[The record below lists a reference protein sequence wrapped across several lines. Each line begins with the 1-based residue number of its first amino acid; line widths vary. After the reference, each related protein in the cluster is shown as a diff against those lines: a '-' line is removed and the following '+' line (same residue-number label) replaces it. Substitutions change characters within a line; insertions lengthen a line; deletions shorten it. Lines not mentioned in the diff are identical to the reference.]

1 MLVQNRVFFIDIQ
14 YTLSQRES
22 TKHIT
27 EETSL
32 LVRDQCLWLLGL
44 SLAHEL
50 APTQSCTSTNV
61 QTIICLTLKLSRT
74 CYRRNYVPTNQDHFG
89 YPRTLTPR
97 NKNVF
102 LKYICVFFLSI
113 SQFFPTLNYISRN
126 SAAKIYTYRNIF
138 NEQTFCFWQQETPRG
153 CFIIF
158 WLFFLIQPMTHC
170 FWEWQC
176 FGFQTFKL

>member
-1 MLVQNRVFFIDIQ
+1 MFVAFRSIPCPR
-14 YTLSQRES
+14 T
-22 TKHIT
+22 
-27 EETSL
+27 
-32 LVRDQCLWLLGL
+32 
-44 SLAHEL
+44 
-50 APTQSCTSTNV
+50 CTHTICTPTNV
-61 QTIICLTLKLSRT
+61 HTIICLTLKLSRT
-74 CYRRNYVPTNQDHFG
+74 CYQWNYVPTNQDHFG

-138 NEQTFCFWQQETPRG
+138 NEQTFCFWHQETPIG

-158 WLFFLIQPMTHC
+158 WLFFFNSTHDALLLKMTM
-170 FWEWQC
+170 FWVPDI
-176 FGFQTFKL
+176 